1 MKSHK
6 AMTRVSPGQA
16 GYNLVEVLIAM
27 ALLGTVLLSIIS
39 LFFLGQNNV
48 YSGKQMTQALSA
60 GTEVMEDFAAMTAD
74 DVYTN
79 FGISFGTPATAN
91 TAGPTVIAGRSYS
104 DFILRDTNTISG
116 TTDPKGYLQKWKD
129 LLPESK
135 INAGKVSIILLPRIV
150 KPVPPATVGPGVPPA
165 IATTV
170 DVAPILRIRV
180 VVEWKE
186 RLRSR
191 SFVLDTVKT
200 KRI

>member
-79 FGISFGTPATAN
+79 FGISYATGAATAN

-104 DFILRDTNTISG
+104 GFIRRDTNTISSA
-116 TTDPKGYLQKWKD
+116 TDPQGYLQKWRA

-135 INAGKVSIILLPRIV
+135 INAGKVSIILLPRITAGA
-150 KPVPPATVGPGVPPA
+150 PPAT
-165 IATTV
+165 ATTV

>member
-6 AMTRVSPGQA
+6 AMTRFSPGQA

-39 LFFLGQNNV
+39 LFVLGQNNV

-60 GTEVMEDFAAMTAD
+60 GTEVMEDFSAMTAD

-79 FGISFGTPATAN
+79 FGISYATGSATAN

-104 DFILRDTNTISG
+104 GFIRRDTNTIDPS
-116 TTDPKGYLQKWKD
+116 TTDPKGYLQKWKN

-135 INAGKVSIILLPRIV
+135 ITNGKVSIILLPRITAGA
-150 KPVPPATVGPGVPPA
+150 PPAT
-165 IATTV
+165 ATTV